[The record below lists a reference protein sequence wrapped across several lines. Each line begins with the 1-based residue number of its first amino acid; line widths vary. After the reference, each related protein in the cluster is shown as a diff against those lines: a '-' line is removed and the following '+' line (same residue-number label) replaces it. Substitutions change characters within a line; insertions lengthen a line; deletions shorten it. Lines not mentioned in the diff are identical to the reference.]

1 MSNCELISSGTVVN
15 FEGVIVPGY
24 RVIIAEDNRVLLD
37 VIRFNFVRAGF
48 DVRTATEGSQVLR
61 MLDERSADL
70 VVTDCQM
77 PGMSGLELCATIR
90 SHAIYSNLPILFCT
104 AKGLEIEQQTLDA
117 LRLPAVLCKPF
128 SPRILV
134 ERAIEMIHPSM
145 ELTH

>member
-1 MSNCELISSGTVVN
+1 MD
-15 FEGVIVPGY
+15 FERFIVPGY

-61 MLDERSADL
+61 MLDEHNADL
-70 VVTDCQM
+70 LVTDCQM
-77 PGMSGLELCATIR
+77 PGMSGLELCARIR
-90 SHAIYSNLPILFCT
+90 SHAVHSNLPILFCT
-104 AKGLEIEQQTLDA
+104 AKGLEIEQQTLNE

-134 ERAIEMIHPSM
+134 ERAIEMVQPSM